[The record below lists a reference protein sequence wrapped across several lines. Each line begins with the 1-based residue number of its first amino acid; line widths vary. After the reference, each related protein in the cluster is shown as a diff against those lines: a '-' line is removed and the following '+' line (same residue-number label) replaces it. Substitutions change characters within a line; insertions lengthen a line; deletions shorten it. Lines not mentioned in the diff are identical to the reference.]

1 MGSSL
6 GLGPASPRE
15 AGGKGASR
23 PRGEEWPGDERAARR
38 FAAGEPGS
46 LELLV
51 RRFADDLFPLA
62 ARLAGAERGEAL
74 LEEAFLRAVASR
86 ERYRGEPP
94 LGEWLRSLVV
104 QSAADGFGSVPQG
117 PARDEGEAGL
127 APPFA
132 LASRLVAR
140 VEERQGGAGG
150 ALRRAGFFGRRTR
163 FIAIAGV
170 LVGGVLVALGRR
182 SAPPAPKEPEAVSVF
197 FDSSQVV
204 KEAVTPPGKTPV
216 VTVHP
221 AKGEAAAWRLV
232 SPAVGPR
239 VPFALTA
246 LYRLDLD
253 PSGRVTGVKKLFS
266 VPSAPPDGTLQMIE
280 KMRFEAI
287 EGVPPT
293 RSVDV
298 RIVAE

>member
-6 GLGPASPRE
+6 GLEASPRE
-15 AGGKGASR
+15 AAGKGASR

-62 ARLAGAERGEAL
+62 ARLAGPRLGEAV

-86 ERYRGEPP
+86 DRYRGEPP
-94 LGEWLRSLVV
+94 LGEWLRGFVE
-104 QSAADGFGSVPQG
+104 QSAADRFGAPPPG
-117 PARDEGEAGL
+117 AAGEGEADV

-132 LASRLVAR
+132 LASRLVAT

-150 ALRRAGFFGRRTR
+150 VLRRVGFLGRRTR
-163 FIAIAGV
+163 IIALAGV
-170 LVGGVLVALGRR
+170 LLGGVLVAWGRR
-182 SAPPAPKEPEAVSVF
+182 SSAPTVPPQPEALPVF

-204 KEAVTPPGKTPV
+204 KEAVTPPGTTPV
-216 VTVHP
+216 VTVHA
-221 AKGEAAAWRLV
+221 AKGETPGWRLV

-246 LYRLDLD
+246 LFRLDLD

-266 VPSAPPDGTLQMIE
+266 VPSAPPDGIDQILAAL
-280 KMRFEAI
+280 RFEPVSGA
-287 EGVPPT
+287 PPT
-293 RSVDV
+293 RGVDV